1 MLKPQR
7 GSPRELR
14 AKTPA
19 GEPRLAG
26 AAGLAAGAQ
35 GRRKHAE
42 LGHRRRMRD
51 RRPGWHRPRRSQ
63 GQLAGARGRRQP
75 LAADASTRAIENHER
90 IATAIDKAYCGWR
103 EIDDGV
109 DISRD
114 RNYQLANR
122 LAVTWKLAQLGI
134 PVVLLY
140 LGFTGDTGIIDAGSP
155 FLDEA
160 DWQAAFDRY
169 AGDVGAA
176 KLFGVRHEIRETPV
190 WLLSRGRPVIE
201 ISSPRHAAS
210 AAKASHNLG
219 KP

>member
-1 MLKPQR
+1 
-7 GSPRELR
+7 
-14 AKTPA
+14 
-19 GEPRLAG
+19 
-26 AAGLAAGAQ
+26 
-35 GRRKHAE
+35 
-42 LGHRRRMRD
+42 MRD

-90 IATAIDKAYCGWR
+90 ITTAIDEACCGWR

-176 KLFGVRHEIRETPV
+176 KLFGGRHEIRETPV
-190 WLLSRGRPVIE
+190 WLLSRGRPVSE